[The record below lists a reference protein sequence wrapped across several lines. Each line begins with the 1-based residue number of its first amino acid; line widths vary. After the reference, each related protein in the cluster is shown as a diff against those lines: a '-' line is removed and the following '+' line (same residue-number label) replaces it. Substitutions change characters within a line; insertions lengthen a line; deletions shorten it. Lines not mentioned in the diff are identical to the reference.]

1 MCLSVGFYEPGAL
14 GQIEICWGGVAPSDD
29 VGDDLLGANPSGL
42 TTSRC
47 DKSPSLQGVILQ
59 LAFFRGITI

>member
-1 MCLSVGFYEPGAL
+1 MSLELSDKLRSVG
-14 GQIEICWGGVAPSDD
+14 GGIAPSDD

-47 DKSPSLQGVILQ
+47 DKSPWLQGVILQ